1 MIENHEEVL
10 AYLREMRKRGDE
22 QASKL
27 LDINKELSLDECRT
41 NVLYHLQTY
50 GLPHDL
56 PFFSRG
62 EYYDLCEIVQSLD
75 VTKLEDHAE
84 YVGIIREI
92 FDDFGLR
99 IHNEWKELY
108 E

>member
-1 MIENHEEVL
+1 MICNHDEVL
-10 AYLREMRKRGDE
+10 TYLREMEERGDE

-27 LDINKELSLDECRT
+27 LDMNKQMSLEGCRT
-41 NVLYHLQTY
+41 SVLCHLQTH

-62 EYYDLCEIVQSLD
+62 QYYDLCEIVQSLD
-75 VTKLEDHAE
+75 ATQFEDHVE
-84 YVGIIREI
+84 YVDIIREI
-92 FDDFGLR
+92 FDEFGQR
-99 IHNEWKELY
+99 IHNEWKELC